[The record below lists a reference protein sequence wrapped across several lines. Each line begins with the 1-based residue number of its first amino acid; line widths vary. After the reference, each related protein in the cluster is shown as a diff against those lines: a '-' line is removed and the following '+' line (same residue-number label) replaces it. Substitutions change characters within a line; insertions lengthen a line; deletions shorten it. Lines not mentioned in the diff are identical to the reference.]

1 MKAFPNP
8 LTPAEEKKY
17 IQRYTEGDLEAKHI
31 LIERNLRLVA
41 HVIRKYQ
48 NTSEDPEDLIS
59 IGTIGLIKA
68 VITFDPEKGNRL
80 AAYASRCVENEV
92 LMYLRARKKC
102 SHEISLYEPIGTDRE
117 GNEVNLYDII
127 ESTETDIPE
136 RIHLKDNIQKLY
148 EKLENELSPREKL
161 VLKMRYGLYLGEEY
175 TQREIAAQLGI
186 SRSYVSRRGYCK
198 RGGGCL
204 RGPGRP
210 GRRRHPHCGV
220 RAGKASFSEGGP
232 ECRTCGRH
240 QHQWYSQLSGYRRYP
255 ATRSMNT
262 LLEGLRVRCRPARVS
277 RRLWSSSF
285 QQSPITVRTARSTAI
300 EVVWN
305 CLAVSR

>member
-48 NTSEDPEDLIS
+48 NTSEDPEDI
-59 IGTIGLIKA
+59 
-68 VITFDPEKGNRL
+68 ITFDPEKGNRL

-161 VLKMRYGLYLGEEY
+161 VLKMRYGLYQGEEY

-186 SRSYVSRRGYCK
+186 SRSYVSRIEKSAIGK
-198 RGGGCL
+198 L
-204 RGPGRP
+204 RQY
-210 GRRRHPHCGV
+210 
-220 RAGKASFSEGGP
+220 F
-232 ECRTCGRH
+232 
-240 QHQWYSQLSGYRRYP
+240 
-255 ATRSMNT
+255 
-262 LLEGLRVRCRPARVS
+262 
-277 RRLWSSSF
+277 
-285 QQSPITVRTARSTAI
+285 
-300 EVVWN
+300 
-305 CLAVSR
+305 